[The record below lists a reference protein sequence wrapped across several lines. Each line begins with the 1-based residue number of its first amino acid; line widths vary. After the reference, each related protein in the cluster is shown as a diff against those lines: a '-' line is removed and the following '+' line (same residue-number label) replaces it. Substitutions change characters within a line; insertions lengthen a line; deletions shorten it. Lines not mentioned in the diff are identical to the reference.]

1 MRQSPTTVVDTDLTI
16 RFEAP
21 RRAPDWRSTLPVV
34 LCASDAF
41 LGSAAAWLF
50 LVITGQGA
58 NAPLAGVLSCVLLWS
73 AAAWLFGGDDPE
85 GLAERSDAMRPVV
98 LAAAVFVLPVLA
110 LAFLLTGGWLVV
122 VLAACTGASLGTRVA
137 ASRFVLSQRAAGN
150 WRRRVVVIGTEPQV
164 REFVRLIDEDDAA
177 ALEVVGVSLVGSA
190 RSMPLIRRGL
200 PVFAQ
205 DAGIVEVASMVR
217 ADAAV
222 MIASDLVDSDFIA
235 CRSRSLHEAGLLVL
249 LAGPIHRTTLREDD
263 SVLLPVA
270 AVAASHVRGTV
281 PGVQRLLKEVIDRGG
296 AAVLLLVL
304 SPLIVGIAL
313 AVRLTSEGGAFFRQA
328 RVGLGGRTFTMYKFR
343 SMRHDAE
350 AGLSVLRASNE
361 VPGALLFKMRSD
373 PRVTRVGAW
382 LRRTSLDELPQL
394 INVVRGNMSLVG
406 PRPALPSEVA
416 RYPEPA
422 WRRLLVKPGMTGLW
436 QISGRSDLP
445 SSEGVLLDLRYV
457 DTWSLGLDASI
468 LLKTVQVVTAG
479 SGAY

>member
-1 MRQSPTTVVDTDLTI
+1 M
-16 RFEAP
+16 A
-21 RRAPDWRSTLPVV
+21 
-34 LCASDAF
+34 LCASDIFAGGF
-41 LGSAAAWLF
+41 GAWMLIAITAQAGSAH
-50 LVITGQGA
+50 
-58 NAPLAGVLSCVLLWS
+58 LAGVLSFILLWS

-98 LAAAVFVLPVLA
+98 LAAAVFVLPVLG
-110 LAFLLTGGWLVV
+110 LAFSQSSGWLV
-122 VLAACTGASLGTRVA
+122 LMFIACVGASLITRAA
-137 ASRFVLSQRAAGN
+137 ASRFVLSQRAAGQ
-150 WRRRVVVIGTEPQV
+150 WRRRVVVTGTEPQV
-164 REFVRLIDEDDAA
+164 REFVRLLDEEDSP

-190 RSMPLIRRGL
+190 RSMPLVCRGL

-205 DAGIVEVASMVR
+205 DAGIVEVAAMVR

-222 MIASDLVDSDFIA
+222 MIASDLVDADFIA
-235 CRSRSLHEAGLLVL
+235 SRSRSLHDAGLLVL
-249 LAGPIHRTTLREDD
+249 LAGPIHRTTLLDDD

-281 PGVQRLLKEVIDRGG
+281 PGAQRLLKEVIDRGG
-296 AAVLLLVL
+296 AAVLLVVL
-304 SPLIVGIAL
+304 APLLIGIAL
-313 AVRLTSEGGAFFRQA
+313 AVRLTSQGNAFFCQA

-343 SMRHDAE
+343 TMHHNAE
-350 AGLSVLRASNE
+350 AGLSKLRASNE

-373 PRVTRVGAW
+373 PRVTRTGAW

-406 PRPALPSEVA
+406 PRPALPGEVA

-445 SSEGVLLDLRYV
+445 SADGVLLDLRYV
-457 DTWSLGLDASI
+457 DTWSLRMDASI
-468 LLKTVQVVTAG
+468 LVHTVRAVRAG